1 MQAEFTTARKV
12 FNEQFP
18 QHCPQLVLPNHK
30 QQQDTL
36 LLKIHLTGI
45 VNALPDCKCS
55 HISMDYDIATFA
67 FIKDIFL
74 RLFTLSEEIEY
85 ILLQQIC
92 LLYSFIFF
100 TGIWHGTIGESKSQ
114 ESVELGIN

>member
-36 LLKIHLTGI
+36 LLKIHLTAN
-45 VNALPDCKCS
+45 VNAWPDCKCS

-67 FIKDIFL
+67 FNKDIFL

-92 LLYSFIFF
+92 LLYSFIFL
-100 TGIWHGTIGESKSQ
+100 TAICHGTID
-114 ESVELGIN
+114 N